1 MPYIPPSERLKV
13 DELMFVSAGSLNYA
27 LHQMIDQY
35 FKQHKINYQTI
46 NDVVGVLECA
56 KQEIYRRI
64 AGDYEDRKILQN
76 GDCEPYASYNNP
88 QDE

>member
-35 FKQHKINYQTI
+35 LANSGKHIFQSNPLNLTRMASKPSRMDSTRNF
-46 NDVVGVLECA
+46 L
-56 KQEIYRRI
+56 
-64 AGDYEDRKILQN
+64 
-76 GDCEPYASYNNP
+76 SYNIKWVRSGALCVIL
-88 QDE
+88 